1 MGNVMEKDME
11 CFQFLSNEIDR
22 AYHEA
27 ARKLGLTD
35 SAMLILYTICYNGE
49 ECLLSDVTYLSGM
62 SKQTLNS
69 ALRKLEKEGIV
80 QSEKFQGKQ
89 KKILLTNQGKILV
102 KNTVLPLIKIEN
114 EIFESWTK
122 REREIYIELT
132 ERYLLAFKEKIRGL
146 SL

>member
-1 MGNVMEKDME
+1 MGNVMKKDME

-27 ARKLGLTD
+27 AQKLGLTD

-49 ECLLSDVTYLSGM
+49 ECLLSDVTHLSGM